1 MLDYLCNGL
10 RIFFHY
16 MKSPDISPQLIR
28 GICGR
33 CRNAGIVQRAS
44 IGNCITYPKNIFGL
58 FLNIGK
64 PIIYPTPCGVMSTAD
79 AGCVMLTISADLFYQ
94 ILHFASGN
102 GPAFKW
108 GTLTPDLQG
117 NDWCYLDTSNLLTS
131 HS

>member
-58 FLNIGK
+58 FFE
-64 PIIYPTPCGVMSTAD
+64 YTANRSFIQHLVVL
-79 AGCVMLTISADLFYQ
+79 CQ
-94 ILHFASGN
+94 
-102 GPAFKW
+102 
-108 GTLTPDLQG
+108 
-117 NDWCYLDTSNLLTS
+117 LLTTNELC
-131 HS
+131 